1 MTLIP
6 DIQHIVIIGASLGGI
21 RVAEHV
27 RRMGYE
33 GTITLIGD
41 EVHLPYDRPSLS
53 KKILLGEATTDEI
66 GLRRQPYEELNLDL
80 KLGLRAVAFDGKT
93 RTVELS
99 NGEKIQGDRVFIS
112 TGSCPRA
119 LPGIPPL
126 KGIHTLRYLEDA
138 EAIREL
144 LDHNDHIVVAGGG
157 FIGAEV
163 SAVARQLG
171 KQVTLVEPAHTL
183 MLRGLGEEWGQFM
196 ERYHREHGVDV
207 RTNTTIRG
215 VQGTTTLK
223 GVELSDGE
231 VIETSLMVVGIGAD
245 PNTGWLKNS
254 GVDIDNG
261 VVTDS
266 YGETSVPG
274 VYAIGD
280 VARFKDESI
289 EAHVRV
295 EHWTNAEEMARA
307 VARNAIHEGR
317 EVYKTVPMV
326 WSDQFD
332 LKIQT
337 AGHLDDFDEEAVT
350 MHDPQTGDCLVIRG
364 KSGKLCG
371 AIGFNRA
378 SVLVRMKKLIAKDTA
393 FTAAVEFAESMY
405 DRMRSRGA

>member
-6 DIQHIVIIGASLGGI
+6 DIQHIVIVGASLGGI

-27 RRMGYE
+27 RRLGYE
-33 GTITLIGD
+33 GEITLIGD

-66 GLRRQPYEELNLDL
+66 GLRRQPYEDLNLTL
-80 KLGLRAVAFDGKT
+80 RLGQRAVAFDGKT
-93 RTVELS
+93 RTVELE
-99 NGEKIQGDRVFIS
+99 NGEKIQGDRVFIC

-119 LPGIPPL
+119 LPNIPPL

-138 EAIREL
+138 EAIRDL
-144 LDHNDHIVVAGGG
+144 LERNENIVVAGGG

-163 SAVARQLG
+163 SAVAKQLG
-171 KQVTLVEPAHTL
+171 KSVVLVEPAHTL
-183 MLRGLGEEWGQFM
+183 MLRGLGKEWGQFM

-207 RTNTTIRG
+207 RTNTTITKVHG
-215 VQGTTTLK
+215 ETTLQA
-223 GVELSDGE
+223 VELSDGE
-231 VIETSLMVVGIGAD
+231 IIETSLMVVGIGAD
-245 PNTGWLKNS
+245 PNTGWLKDS
-254 GVDIDNG
+254 GVEVDNG
-261 VVTDS
+261 VVTDG
-266 YGETSVPG
+266 YGETNMPG

-280 VARFKDESI
+280 VARFRDETI

-307 VARNAIHEGR
+307 VARNAMHQGR

-332 LKIQT
+332 MKIQT

-350 MHDPQTGDCLVIRG
+350 MYDATTGDRLIIRG
-364 KSGKLCG
+364 KNGKLRG

-378 SVLVRMKKLIAKDTA
+378 SVLVRMKKLVAQDTD
-393 FTAAVEFAESMY
+393 FDKAVGFAEKMY
-405 DRMRSRGA
+405 ERMKSRA